1 MKIVMVVNRELP
13 VGLIANTTAVL
24 GITVGKLFE
33 GVVGPD
39 ISDADGNQHLGI
51 TSKVIPILA
60 GTKEK
65 IRAIRH
71 RAGQEGNE
79 DIQVIDFS
87 EIAQKCKS
95 YNDYREHLSNM
106 KYEDI
111 YYLGICM
118 YGPVK
123 KINKLT
129 GSMPLLR

>member
-1 MKIVMVVNRELP
+1 MKLVMVVNRELP
-13 VGLIANTTAVL
+13 LGLIANTTAVL

-33 GVVGPD
+33 EVVGPD
-39 ISDADGNQHLGI
+39 ISDADGNLHLGI

-65 IRAIRH
+65 IRAIRD
-71 RAGQEGNE
+71 RAGQEENE

-87 EIAQKCKS
+87 EIAQVCKS
-95 YNDYREHLSNM
+95 YLDYKNKLNNM
-106 KYEDI
+106 KYKEI
-111 YYLGICM
+111 YYLGICL

-129 GSMPLLR
+129 GSLPLLR